1 MSILV
6 TGGAGYI
13 GSHMIYGLLDRSKE
27 VCVLD
32 NLSTGVRSLVPD
44 GARFFHGDVSNR
56 NLVQWILAD
65 REVDAVIHFAGS
77 AVVPDSV
84 SDPLAYYRNNTAG
97 SRDLLEACVAGGVK
111 HFIFSST
118 AAVYGA
124 CEGRC
129 IDESHATA
137 PINPYGRSK
146 LMTEWMLQDV
156 AQASEMR
163 FTVLR
168 YFNVAGADPGGR
180 TGQSTPR
187 ATHLIKRACQ
197 AALGRATHLDI
208 YGCDFPTPDGT
219 GVRDYIHVADL
230 VEAHGLALEALRSGG
245 ASATFNCGYGRGF
258 SVRQVVE
265 AVERATGRRLP
276 IRIQARRPGDPA
288 AVVADSSRLRSDL
301 GWRPCHDS
309 LDEIVRHALDWE
321 ARAGV
326 VQRIT
331 AIRTPS
337 NSAQVVGDYV

>member
-1 MSILV
+1 MSVLV

-13 GSHMIYGLLDRSKE
+13 GSHMVYGLLDRGE
-27 VCVLD
+27 QVCVLD
-32 NLSTGVRSLVPD
+32 NLSTGVRDLVPHE
-44 GARFFHGDVSNR
+44 ARFFHGDVNNG

-65 REVDAVIHFAGS
+65 GDVDAVVHFAGS

-84 SDPLAYYRNNTAG
+84 NDPLTYYRNNTAG
-97 SRDLLEACVAGGVK
+97 SLDLLNACVASGVK

-129 IDESHATA
+129 IDESNSPA

-146 LMTEWMLQDV
+146 LMTEWMLHDV
-156 AQASEMR
+156 AEASDMR

-197 AALGRATHLDI
+197 VALGLATQLDI

-230 VEAHGLALEALRSGG
+230 VEAHGLALDALRAGE
-245 ASATFNCGYGRGF
+245 ASATLNCGYGRGF

-265 AVERATGRRLP
+265 AVERTTGRRLP

-288 AVVADSSRLRSDL
+288 AVVADSSRLRSQL
-301 GWRPCHDS
+301 GWRPRYDN

-326 VQRIT
+326 APRV
-331 AIRTPS
+331 TPIGTPI
-337 NSAQVVGDYV
+337 NSLKYVGDYV